1 MKDLITKE
9 KNIGIFTIVI
19 TFLAIAHEG
28 SKMLYYSNFFPAF
41 SNSLPFKILAFSF
54 NFFELSGI
62 WFLRIFEF
70 NFFQSGIQIN
80 YINILFCAV
89 MLGGCILYYAS
100 KFEAIKAIQM
110 LFTLIFFKNLIEMVY
125 TSISLFKLQS
135 FEFIQI
141 IIVLIYLGIKMVII
155 LFTYWIIKEMLSKQE
170 LISTQEGEF
179 YFWIP
184 ASKLTRIAHVLLDL
198 FFCYLLFGDIARQ
211 LVQNSIIHAL
221 LRSLGN
227 VNSSLPLYI
236 TVIIFRLIYYLIFE
250 GIFGTTPAKIITN
263 TLLVNNEGKK
273 ANFSSI
279 FKRTLIRFIPLE
291 SLSFIT
297 YGWHDTWSN
306 TNVLKLKPTKISG
319 LNYFIVFVIIAVGLY
334 YGLYYLENN
343 ARN

>member
-28 SKMLYYSNFFPAF
+28 SLILFFSDFLPQFTA
-41 SNSLPFKILAFSF
+41 SLPIKTLAYYF
-54 NFFELSGI
+54 NFFELSDSRY
-62 WFLRIFEF
+62 LRIFEF
-70 NFFQSGIQIN
+70 NMFPSGLIIY
-80 YINILFCAV
+80 YINVLFCVIMLCGCVLYYISKFQEIFILQILFA
-89 MLGGCILYYAS
+89 
-100 KFEAIKAIQM
+100 
-110 LFTLIFFKNLIEMVY
+110 LIFLKNLVDL
-125 TSISLFKLQS
+125 TFSSLSIFTVQS
-135 FEFIQI
+135 FELIQLCI
-141 IIVLIYLGIKMVII
+141 FFTHFAIKMVIV
-155 LFTYWIIKEMLSKQE
+155 LFIYWIIKEMLSKQE

-227 VNSSLPLYI
+227 INSSLPLYI
-236 TVIIFRLIYYLIFE
+236 TVIIFRLIYYLVFE

-263 TLLVNNEGKK
+263 TLVVNNEGKK
-273 ANFSSI
+273 AKFSNI
-279 FKRTLIRFIPLE
+279 VTRTFIRFIPLE

-297 YGWHDTWSN
+297 YGWHDTWSD